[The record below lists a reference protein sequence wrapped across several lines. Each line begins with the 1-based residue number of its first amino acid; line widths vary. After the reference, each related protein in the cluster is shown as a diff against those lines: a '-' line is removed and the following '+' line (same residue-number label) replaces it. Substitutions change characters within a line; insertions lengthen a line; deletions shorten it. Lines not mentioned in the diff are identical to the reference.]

1 MVRKIRYILG
11 KNIFSCSI
19 NNGTN
24 VSIVFCGKITG
35 KITCTLLFQLLIRW
49 NKSSTAS
56 LRELVSPL
64 FIVLLSLKQQTYIIK
79 TLDIHQLNSL
89 IHSKHCS
96 LIRMVYWRIF
106 WEKEKQACWRDL
118 TWIWPRLSFNRSQS
132 RTNDND
138 NDITLILRMLS
149 CEHVHM
155 RINITDIHYRLYNRN
170 RHEQTEVDRK
180 LTNGASSSR
189 YVVHTP

>member
-35 KITCTLLFQLLIRW
+35 KITCTLLLQHQCFSIKVQLLIRW

-64 FIVLLSLKQQTYIIK
+64 FLVLLSLKQQTYIIK

-96 LIRMVYWRIF
+96 LIQMVYWRILL
-106 WEKEKQACWRDL
+106 EKEKQACWRDL
-118 TWIWPRLSFNRSQS
+118 TWF
-132 RTNDND
+132 
-138 NDITLILRMLS
+138 
-149 CEHVHM
+149 
-155 RINITDIHYRLYNRN
+155 
-170 RHEQTEVDRK
+170 DR
-180 LTNGASSSR
+180 AI
-189 YVVHTP
+189 YVLVL

>member
-1 MVRKIRYILG
+1 M
-11 KNIFSCSI
+11 
-19 NNGTN
+19 
-24 VSIVFCGKITG
+24 SIVFCGKITG

-49 NKSSTAS
+49 NKSSTVS
-56 LRELVSPL
+56 LGELVSPL

-96 LIRMVYWRIF
+96 LIQMVYWRIF
-106 WEKEKQACWRDL
+106 GGKRKTSLLTRSDVDL
-118 TWIWPRLSFNRSQS
+118 TAPSTCLSFNRSQS
-132 RTNDND
+132 TTNN

-149 CEHVHM
+149 CEYVHM
-155 RINITDIHYRLYNRN
+155 RINITDIQYRLYNRN